1 MTNLHAAARTVID
14 APAPTL
20 LADSRGHERNAG
32 SSSPAVAVLDVLVVG
47 AGQAGL
53 AIGHR
58 LRAAG
63 VRYELIERNLRIGDS
78 WRQRY
83 DSLSLFTPRSYSH
96 LPGLLLDGD
105 RDGYPGR
112 DEIADYLARYAA
124 HFDLPVRLG
133 TEVVSLERHGERFLA
148 TLDDE
153 ATIQARAVII
163 ATGAFQVPAV
173 PAIASEV
180 SPAVTQL
187 TPLSYDNRSSVPA
200 GTVLVV
206 GDGATGRQIAL
217 ELASSHRVVLA
228 TGRKRSLAPQRVL
241 GHSIFWWLDHLGLLR
256 ISGGSRLGRRLRAR
270 DTLPR
275 RDLADRLLR
284 DSGVDLVPRLT
295 AFDRDSAVFS
305 DGQTR
310 EVGCVIWAAG
320 YRDDTRWVRIADA
333 VDASGA
339 FLETRGVSPVPGLS
353 FIGRP
358 WQMTQSSGLVTGVG
372 ADAEAIVTR
381 VVTSL
386 AAGR

>member
-1 MTNLHAAARTVID
+1 MTKLHAGAESNID
-14 APAPTL
+14 GPAL
-20 LADSRGHERNAG
+20 NSFADLRGHELHTGA
-32 SSSPAVAVLDVLVVG
+32 SSPSVAVLDVLVVG

-53 AIGHR
+53 AAGHR

-63 VRYELIERNLRIGDS
+63 VRCELIERNLRIGDS

-105 RDGYPGR
+105 PDGYPTR
-112 DEIADYLARYAA
+112 DEIADYLAEYAA

-133 TEVVSLERHGERFLA
+133 TEVVRLARHGDGFVA
-148 TLDDE
+148 SLDNDT
-153 ATIQARAVII
+153 TIQARAVIV
-163 ATGAFQVPAV
+163 AAGAFQLPAV
-173 PAIASEV
+173 PAISSDVPPE
-180 SPAVTQL
+180 VTQL
-187 TPLSYDNRSSVPA
+187 TPLTYDNPSSVPA

-217 ELASSHRVVLA
+217 ELAGSHRVVLA
-228 TGRKRSLAPQRVL
+228 TGRKRSLAPQRIL
-241 GHSIFWWLDHLGLLR
+241 GRSIFWWLDHLGLLR
-256 ISGGSRLGRRLRAR
+256 ISGDSRLGRRLRAR

-284 DSGVDLVPRLT
+284 DAGVDLVPRLT
-295 AFDRDSAVFS
+295 AFDRDSAIFS

-310 EVGCVIWAAG
+310 DVGSVIWAAG
-320 YRDDTRWVRIADA
+320 YRDDTTWVQIADA

-339 FLETRGVSPVPGLS
+339 FLQTRGVSPVAGLW

-358 WQMTQSSGLVTGVG
+358 WQMTQSSGLVIGVG
-372 ADAEAIVTR
+372 ADAEDIVTR

-386 AAGR
+386 SAGR